1 MAEEERLR
9 FPHGHRPRLRVK
21 EQDGDPTVE
30 GVREIRV
37 PNGALTNEGK
47 GVLSLLLAASAH
59 THVEADVTDLDHATP
74 IAAAVAVHASLA
86 DPHPGYLTPAEH
98 TAIGD
103 GAPHHA
109 QSHNHSAAGDG
120 TALTPVTVDASTSV
134 SADHLYEHTAT
145 HGVDIDGVLCKDDA
159 VETDAIRG
167 LRETSGPTAL
177 TVGTIT
183 DGEYLKRVGATVVS
197 GTPAG
202 GGGGVSDA
210 TFSF

>member
-1 MAEEERLR
+1 MNERLR

-37 PNGALTNEGK
+37 PNGTLTAEGK

-59 THVEADVTDLDHATP
+59 THVEVDVTDLDHATP
-74 IAAAVAVHASLA
+74 IGAAIAVHASLA

-109 QSHNHSAAGDG
+109 AVTIGADGEHSLATQVLSGVDATAAQKGHLQLAGQLGGSAAS
-120 TALTPVTVDASTSV
+120 PTVKGIT
-134 SADHLYEHTAT
+134 
-145 HGVDIDGVLCKDDA
+145 
-159 VETDAIRG
+159 
-167 LRETSGPTAL
+167 ETSGPTAL

-183 DGEYLKRVGATVVS
+183 DGEYLKRVAGTLVS

-202 GGGGVSDA
+202 GSGGGITDSA
-210 TFSF
+210 FQM